1 MEKHNEDLEN
11 IKVEK
16 DSLQATMMQTYANYW
31 KLKTKKDSMH
41 VEHNKLQ
48 KYYKNMEQVFLKQ
61 QKDLKELKLDIGKV
75 YQAKNEI

>member
-16 DSLQATMMQTYANYW
+16 DFLQATMMQTYAKYW
-31 KLKTKKDSMH
+31 KLKTKKDSMS

-48 KYYKNMEQVFLKQ
+48 KYYRNMKFSWSNKR
-61 QKDLKELKLDIGKV
+61 I
-75 YQAKNEI
+75 